1 MRQYQKIL
9 KPRQTPKATIAW
21 CSQWEFPHFQTSMP
35 ISVKIWGKY
44 IYEKICK
51 GMEIR
56 PTLRPP

>member
-1 MRQYQKIL
+1 MENTTYFISHRK
-9 KPRQTPKATIAW
+9 
-21 CSQWEFPHFQTSMP
+21 P

-56 PTLRPP
+56 PMLRHLGIQ